1 MQTNLELLPLD
12 QTRYQGINNTAFKLL
27 CRIAFLANGTTA
39 PITYGTNVVMAEFDF
54 TDRSARRNFVQ
65 LEQAGYISRSN
76 SGGRSLQQ
84 SVALTFDAVLAN
96 PTNTAQSSAMAR
108 PNTSLYEHLANCGY
122 GLPKFMLRPNKP
134 YQTYEN
140 EPLLESLRS
149 NMWQIDLSELM
160 ASSKLD
166 LRPFGKRHS
175 WKFDFEPLKQWLKP
189 INAQMDDII
198 TMYPDFTG
206 FCWRNKHFMPFLK
219 EFFIMSMAIELT
231 VGLHDCFIRQDE
243 FDPFGSNFLDLWYQY
258 QRGPLFACLEGC
270 YQTESGTIPLAKRIC
285 NTFSPAE
292 GFILDYAFVCIRNE
306 LVKLLNN
313 EVAANRCFNSFCA
326 RFYDY
331 SRKQSYINSSTSYM
345 QVDPLWLETVWG
357 PNLDKG
363 LLSYEEPYF
372 IPRISWPLIQFRTL
386 VGMNR
391 IAKLNECI
399 DEWSCNK
406 ATAVLIRSYMREPYK
421 SELLKLSA
429 DMAPYFPF
437 FNQVPNYLASL
448 QAMEP

>member
-1 MQTNLELLPLD
+1 M
-12 QTRYQGINNTAFKLL
+12 
-27 CRIAFLANGTTA
+27 
-39 PITYGTNVVMAEFDF
+39 
-54 TDRSARRNFVQ
+54 
-65 LEQAGYISRSN
+65 
-76 SGGRSLQQ
+76 
-84 SVALTFDAVLAN
+84 
-96 PTNTAQSSAMAR
+96 
-108 PNTSLYEHLANCGY
+108 
-122 GLPKFMLRPNKP
+122 
-134 YQTYEN
+134 
-140 EPLLESLRS
+140 
-149 NMWQIDLSELM
+149 
-160 ASSKLD
+160 
-166 LRPFGKRHS
+166 
-175 WKFDFEPLKQWLKP
+175 
-189 INAQMDDII
+189 
-198 TMYPDFTG
+198 
-206 FCWRNKHFMPFLK
+206 
-219 EFFIMSMAIELT
+219 
-231 VGLHDCFIRQDE
+231 
-243 FDPFGSNFLDLWYQY
+243 
-258 QRGPLFACLEGC
+258 
-270 YQTESGTIPLAKRIC
+270 
-285 NTFSPAE
+285 
-292 GFILDYAFVCIRNE
+292 
-306 LVKLLNN
+306 VKLLNN

-331 SRKQSYINSSTSYM
+331 SRKQSYINFSTSYM
-345 QVDPLWLETVWG
+345 QVDPLWLKTVWG